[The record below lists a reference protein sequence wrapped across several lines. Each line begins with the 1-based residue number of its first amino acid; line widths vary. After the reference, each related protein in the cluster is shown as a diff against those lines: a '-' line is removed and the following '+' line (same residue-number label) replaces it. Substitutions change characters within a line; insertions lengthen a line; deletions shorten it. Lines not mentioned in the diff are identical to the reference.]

1 MNPRIS
7 AELALAY
14 RDTVYVAAVPKGE
27 IIIRIGSTS
36 TLMDELLAVEGQ
48 REWAYLSA
56 SNPGSSKLTEEENS
70 GRFNKL
76 RSVLTESGKVFFEGY
91 SRADDG
97 RWPDEKSALVI
108 GISLNEAL
116 EIGRRFGQLAIVS
129 GARGGQA
136 ILTDCQT
143 GKSV

>member
-1 MNPRIS
+1 MNKEIS

-14 RDTVYVAAVPKGE
+14 RSTSYVADTPKGE
-27 IIIRIGSTS
+27 IIIRIGSAS
-36 TLMDELLAVEGQ
+36 ALMDELLADKRV
-48 REWAYLSA
+48 REWAFLSA
-56 SNPGSSKLTEEENS
+56 SNPGSKKLTETENS
-70 GRFNKL
+70 GRYEKL
-76 RSVLTESGKVFFEGY
+76 RSVLIELEKEFFEGY

-97 RWPDEKSALVI
+97 GWPDEKSALVI

-116 EIGRRFGQLAIVS
+116 EIGKRFGQLAIVS

-136 ILTDCQT
+136 VLTDCQT